1 MRKFLLASL
10 AAAVFVSFFVAGAHA
25 QAVTPPSV
33 ICKSRNNSN
42 PEIEVDAALVAQR
55 LRDGH
60 VKIREAI
67 EGHIAGMKK
76 EDNFSDTHTQPF
88 LTHLQMFLSAVLCA
102 DPADVSATQDPKDK
116 NKIGFTIDFWRA
128 DTNLVYETAKDHAV
142 TPGLIAGANK
152 ALNDNIKADDRD
164 QAIAQFN
171 VRAQQDNQPMRIF
184 SNPQGELE
192 LIAVTPIPNNAG
204 K

>member
-10 AAAVFVSFFVAGAHA
+10 AAAVFVSFFVAGAQA
-25 QAVTPPSV
+25 QAVTPRSV
-33 ICKSRNNSN
+33 ICKNRNKSN
-42 PEIEVDAALVAQR
+42 PQIEVDAALVAKS

-60 VKIREAI
+60 VEIRQAI

-88 LTHLQMFLSAVLCA
+88 LTHLSMFFTALFCA

-116 NKIGFTIDFWRA
+116 NKIDFTIDYWRA
-128 DTNLVYETAKDHAV
+128 DTNLMYETAKDHAV
-142 TPGLIAGANK
+142 TPALIAGANK
-152 ALNDNIKADDRD
+152 ALNNNIKPDDRD

-184 SNPQGELE
+184 LNPQGELE
-192 LIAVTPIPNNAG
+192 LIAVPPIPNNAS